1 MYEIIKVII
10 QSGNFIVSDITRK
23 IDTLW
28 AESKLTDEERQQL
41 SEMMID
47 YINPNTQAPELK
59 ELYLQLKEEVAILK
73 EEVAELKGAEET
85 EPGPGLE
92 TTIPKWK
99 LWDGISTDYQ
109 AGAVVE
115 HNGKYYLTYSAN
127 GWGQSSYCVVQAVSD
142 SPLGPFRKLT
152 QAENAV
158 IISSDGGASPKT
170 AGPGHHC
177 FMTVGSKNYIGY
189 HKHRDYT
196 YMGVRGYSVL

>member
-85 EPGPGLE
+85 ELGPGLE

-99 LWDGISTDYQ
+99 PWDGISTDYQ

-115 HNGKYYLTYSAN
+115 HNGKYYKNVLEGMQNTWEPGSTGVDERYWKEITKEEAE
-127 GWGQSSYCVVQAVSD
+127 
-142 SPLGPFRKLT
+142 KLIN
-152 QAENAV
+152 E
-158 IISSDGGASPKT
+158 
-170 AGPGHHC
+170 
-177 FMTVGSKNYIGY
+177 
-189 HKHRDYT
+189 
-196 YMGVRGYSVL
+196 

>member
-99 LWDGISTDYQ
+99 PWDGISKDYQ
-109 AGAVVE
+109 TGAVVK
-115 HNGKYYLTYSAN
+115 HKGKYYKNVLEGMQNTWEPGSA
-127 GWGQSSYCVVQAVSD
+127 GVDERYWKKITKEEAE
-142 SPLGPFRKLT
+142 KLIN
-152 QAENAV
+152 E
-158 IISSDGGASPKT
+158 
-170 AGPGHHC
+170 
-177 FMTVGSKNYIGY
+177 
-189 HKHRDYT
+189 
-196 YMGVRGYSVL
+196 

>member
-73 EEVAELKGAEET
+73 EEVAKLKGTGGIDPDPAA
-85 EPGPGLE
+85 
-92 TTIPKWK
+92 IPQWK
-99 LWDGISTDYQ
+99 PWDGISTDYQ
-109 AGAVVE
+109 TGAVVE
-115 HNGKYYLTYSAN
+115 HNGKYYKNVLEGMQNTWEPGSA
-127 GWGQSSYCVVQAVSD
+127 GVDERYW
-142 SPLGPFRKLT
+142 KET
-152 QAENAV
+152 TKEEAEALLK
-158 IISSDGGASPKT
+158 GE
-170 AGPGHHC
+170 
-177 FMTVGSKNYIGY
+177 
-189 HKHRDYT
+189 
-196 YMGVRGYSVL
+196 